1 MIATLESISPV
12 HIGSGI
18 AISPLEYW
26 VQDVFVRLN
35 MDALFADERFA
46 EHSNSFIRAAGK
58 HRYIGDLLPE
68 ELLCDH
74 CRYWV
79 PFAPQAGA
87 HLAANRVDVHEFVKT
102 SGRVFVPGS
111 SIKGAVLSAAVHQV
125 LCELYPK
132 AAYRSKI
139 EDLLRNPNGR
149 HAMGEL
155 LDMVFGRFLKTPK
168 DKTRSRVDSWLRVG
182 DTGLAAPDRALHIVK
197 TEVRGAKTGQNP
209 PILYETLSAG
219 KRFAF
224 EIQAAPDL
232 RWDIIDLL
240 KIADRFYRMV
250 WEKTMKSTVPG
261 TGYLLR
267 LGQGSSAYATS
278 LLIFAEQ
285 HHIGPG
291 IYRFFPPRTRKTA
304 EGDAAMGWVL
314 VDIQSDG
321 ARPSVRN
328 AGSAMA
334 PMPMPKVGIVPTRGK
349 PTGST
354 AGRMMIKKA
363 RKRSAPVVLQRDSK
377 AAGLL
382 KQIEI
387 IQAGDAFALE
397 RIVKAMDELDD
408 ENAQRTVAE
417 ALKKK
422 LVATGTW
429 KKHRLRPD
437 IEFYLPHD

>member
-18 AISPLEYW
+18 DISPLEYW
-26 VQDVFVRLN
+26 IQDVFVRLN

-46 EHSNSFIRAAGK
+46 AHSNSFIRAAGK

-74 CRYWV
+74 CRYWIQ
-79 PFAPQAGA
+79 FAPQAGA

-132 AAYRSKI
+132 AAYRSRI
-139 EDLLRNPNGR
+139 EDLLRNPNR
-149 HAMGEL
+149 RYAMDDL
-155 LDMVFGRFLKTPK
+155 LDLIFGRFSKTPK
-168 DKTRSRVDSWLRVG
+168 DKKGVRFYPWLRIG
-182 DTGLAAPDRALHIVK
+182 DTGLAAPDRALHIIK
-197 TEVRGAKTGQNP
+197 TEVQGAKIGQNL
-209 PILYETLSAG
+209 PILCEALSAG
-219 KRFAF
+219 KSFAF
-224 EIQAAPDL
+224 EIHTARDL
-232 RWDIIDLL
+232 RWDIVDLL

-250 WEKTMKSTVPG
+250 WEKTMKSTVPD

-314 VDIQSDG
+314 IDIQSDG
-321 ARPSVRN
+321 ARASVRN
-328 AGSAMA
+328 TDSAMA
-334 PMPMPKVGIVPTRGK
+334 PMPMPKARIVPTPSK

-354 AGRMMIKKA
+354 AGQMVIKKA
-363 RKRSAPVVLQRDSK
+363 PKRLVLQRDSK

-397 RIVKAMDELDD
+397 RIVGAMDELDD

-422 LVATGTW
+422 LVAAGTW
-429 KKHRLRPD
+429 EKHRLRPD
-437 IEFYLPHD
+437 IEFYLAHD